1 MNLRR
6 AWSVMRKETRHI
18 LRDRTTFVL
27 VTISP
32 VLLLVILAYAL
43 SIDIQHLTIAVMDQV
58 WG

>member
-1 MNLRR
+1 
-6 AWSVMRKETRHI
+6 MRKETRHI

-32 VLLLVILAYAL
+32 VLLLVILACAL
-43 SIDIQHLTIAVMDQV
+43 SIDIQHVTIAVMDQV